1 MLAVAA
7 MYELVAV
14 ALPAVDIMV
23 VAAVVLPEFATPLD
37 FADAVPEPDDFADA
51 VPEPEPDA
59 LVLDAVPVAVPVLA
73 PVTMVLVSMAEELPW
88 AVTRVA
94 MSARRTAVIFMLMV
108 GLEKEL

>member
-51 VPEPEPDA
+51 VPEPDA